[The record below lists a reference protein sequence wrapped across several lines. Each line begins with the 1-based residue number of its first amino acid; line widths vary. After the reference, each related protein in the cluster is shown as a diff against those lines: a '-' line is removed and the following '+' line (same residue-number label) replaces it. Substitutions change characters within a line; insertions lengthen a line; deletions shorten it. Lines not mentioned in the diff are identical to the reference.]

1 MAILMSLWA
10 DYHKERLGWDE
21 IREEGQG
28 FVAYFINPPVCQIK
42 DAYVAPEFR
51 KSDVALR
58 LRSRLTAA
66 AKESGCTEIQ
76 TEIWPGLGD
85 AESAMRFNIANGFK
99 IFAAEGG
106 RIIMVKFIGEVSC
119 G

>member
-1 MAILMSLWA
+1 MSLWS

-21 IREEGQG
+21 ITEEGRG
-28 FVAYFINPPVCQIK
+28 FVAYLITPPVCQIK

-58 LRSRLTAA
+58 LRSRLTDK
-66 AKESGCTEIQ
+66 AKEAGCTEIQ
-76 TEIWPGLGD
+76 AEIWPGLGD
-85 AESAMRFNIANGFK
+85 AELAMRFNIANGFK
-99 IFAAEGG
+99 MFSADGG
-106 RIIMVKFIGEVSC
+106 RIMMVKFIGEVPC